1 MPLSIFTHIFC
12 VKKMNNKI
20 IFLIVCATLWVACS
34 ESGTDAKP
42 FDASVVCP
50 ENARG
55 TFVDERDGQVY
66 KYTTIGD
73 QVWMAQNLNYEF
85 DGASIYNPLRQEM
98 TTARSTCLY
107 EGDDCAEKGRVYGW
121 VSAYNACPAGWHLPS
136 REEWNRLIDNM
147 GGREEAGVRLK
158 SREGWLP
165 LNAGESSNGSD
176 DCGFDMVSAKNEVTS
191 RDGFFVYLWTT
202 SESCLNLSESNS
214 DAVVEDCSHFS
225 TWKGSVRCIRD

>member
-1 MPLSIFTHIFC
+1 
-12 VKKMNNKI
+12 MNNKI
-20 IFLIVCATLWVACS
+20 IFLIACATFWVACS

-55 TFVDERDGQVY
+55 TFVDERDGQEY

-73 QVWMAQNLNYEF
+73 QVWMAQNLNYAMPETH
-85 DGASIYNPLRQEM
+85 IYNPLDGQMAEPWVK
-98 TTARSTCLY
+98 CLY

-147 GGREEAGVRLK
+147 GGREEVGFRIK
-158 SREGWLP
+158 SSSGWMVFNP
-165 LNAGESSNGSD
+165 GEDSLWTD
-176 DCGFDMVSAKNEVTS
+176 DCGFSALPSLLGDEKV
-191 RDGFFVYLWTT
+191 DGMYAAWWLVGFVYENGDFR
-202 SESCLNLSESNS
+202 SK
-214 DAVVEDCSHFS
+214 VEYFNGRNFFS
-225 TWKGSVRCIRD
+225 VEYMPLREGLVSVRCIRD